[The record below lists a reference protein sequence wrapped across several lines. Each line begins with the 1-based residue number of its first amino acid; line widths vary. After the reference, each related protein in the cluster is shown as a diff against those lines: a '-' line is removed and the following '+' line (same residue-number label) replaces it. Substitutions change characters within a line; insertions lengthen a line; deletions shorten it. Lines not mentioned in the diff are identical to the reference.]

1 MYAVKNWTRS
11 VEGLRSQLLE
21 LQTLLERGPTEL
33 PASDLQV
40 LMHRLRTLVGTAR
53 ASGLFAYASIALR
66 ILERVE
72 PHARSG
78 QLPTS
83 RREVIS
89 RWIAASQGYLL
100 DPHSRACA
108 LQLVDHLATE
118 PGESG
123 CADEEV
129 NGLLCDLLQ
138 EPIAPSPVAR
148 PRLLNVVR

>member
-1 MYAVKNWTRS
+1 MYAVKTWARC
-11 VEGLRSQLLE
+11 VEGLRAQLLD
-21 LQTLLERGPTEL
+21 LQALVEPGPTDL

-53 ASGLFAYASIALR
+53 ANGLFAYASIALR

-72 PHARSG
+72 PHARNG

-83 RREVIS
+83 RRAVIS

-100 DPHSRACA
+100 DPHNRACA
-108 LQLVDHLATE
+108 LQLVDQLATE

-123 CADEEV
+123 CANEEV

-138 EPIAPSPVAR
+138 EPTAPSPSAR